1 NFYELINNEWV
12 FNVLLLAILIFIN
25 TLFFKGLMQPKLF
38 LGLSATDDQIYADEV
53 HKYSNSSVTQDQIQE
68 TREKIESEIESNKP
82 HLNPELSLEAFSN
95 QLSLSPR
102 IVSQTI
108 NTQFQTNF
116 SDFINDLRIEE
127 AKRLLKGDNNLNV
140 LEILYE
146 VGFNS
151 KSAFYEHFKKK
162 TGLTPNQFKKS

>member
-1 NFYELINNEWV
+1 MRP
-12 FNVLLLAILIFIN
+12 AIRL
-25 TLFFKGLMQPKLF
+25 K
-38 LGLSATDDQIYADEV
+38 V
-53 HKYSNSSVTQDQIQE
+53 
-68 TREKIESEIESNKP
+68 
-82 HLNPELSLEAFSN
+82 SLEAFSK
-95 QLSLSPR
+95 QLNLSPR
-102 IVSQTI
+102 VVSQSI
-108 NTQFQTNF
+108 NTLFETNF